1 MTFARFTTFLF
12 TFVSALAAQGL
23 HLGIKGGVP
32 LTRVVKEVG
41 GVQPTDWRFTIGPS
55 VEIGLPFS
63 LAIEAN
69 ALVKRPGY
77 TLNRFSVRDTTLEV
91 PILLK
96 KYYGVPASPAR
107 IFIDGGY
114 SFRRGLSSTFAAA
127 ESRQNGFVA
136 GSGVQLR
143 LAGFR
148 LSGEGRYTRWLGLGS
163 PITPLNVVR
172 ANENQFEVLFGF
184 GF

>member
-1 MTFARFTTFLF
+1 MAFARFTTILF
-12 TFVSALAAQGL
+12 TFVSALAAQGF
-23 HLGIKGGVP
+23 HLGVKGGVP
-32 LTRVVKEVG
+32 VTRVLKDGPGLEN
-41 GVQPTDWRFTIGPS
+41 TDWRFTIGPS

-69 ALVKRPGY
+69 ALLKRPGY
-77 TLNRFSVRDTTLEV
+77 NLNRFSTRDTTLEI

-114 SFRRGLSSTFAAA
+114 SFRNGLSTAFLT
-127 ESRQNGFVA
+127 ESRQNGLA
-136 GSGVQLR
+136 TGAGVQLR

-148 LSGEGRYTRWLGLGS
+148 FSGEGRYTRWLGLDA
-163 PITPLNVVR
+163 PINIRSIVKPNS
-172 ANENQFEVLFGF
+172 NQFEILFGF